1 MSFITLEFA
10 LFFCGVTLIY
20 FLTPLRLRWL
30 VLLVAGYLFYATWNL
45 PYIGLLL
52 FSTLCNYF
60 VAKAIH
66 RSTDR
71 RGLLLFLGIVI
82 NLGIL
87 LVFKYFNFFNDSIG
101 AIFQGLNIQY
111 AAHLDLLLP
120 VGVSFYTFM
129 GMAYIIDV
137 YRGKIEPE
145 KHFGLFAV
153 FIAFFP
159 QLVSGPISRAPG
171 LLPQFRQPATFD
183 ENRVIEGLR
192 RILWGAFKKIVIADR
207 LAVYVNQVYGHPQ
220 DYHGPALIMATVFFA
235 FQIYADF
242 SGYTDIALGLARI
255 LGFKLMDNFKQP
267 YFSLS
272 LTEFWQRWHISLSTW
287 IRDYLFF
294 PMARKGLSLTHGR
307 YPRLVQLSVSVIA
320 MCLCGLWHGA
330 SWTFVIWGLL
340 HGVFMGMESA
350 LKGKQG
356 RLAQVNSHLLN
367 AGKLALTFTLV
378 CVAWI
383 FFRANTLGDAQYIL
397 GHLFSWSGSAFAQVT
412 SPFIANTT
420 SRFAVAML
428 LVGLIVAADVI
439 DRNWGID
446 GLLNRSPKWVRWGLY
461 YGATASI
468 LLLGVWGGQEF
479 LYFRF

>member
-87 LVFKYFNFFNDSIG
+87 LVFKYFNFFNDSIS

-171 LLPQFRQPATFD
+171 LLPQF
-183 ENRVIEGLR
+183 
-192 RILWGAFKKIVIADR
+192 
-207 LAVYVNQVYGHPQ
+207 
-220 DYHGPALIMATVFFA
+220 
-235 FQIYADF
+235 
-242 SGYTDIALGLARI
+242 
-255 LGFKLMDNFKQP
+255 
-267 YFSLS
+267 
-272 LTEFWQRWHISLSTW
+272 
-287 IRDYLFF
+287 
-294 PMARKGLSLTHGR
+294 
-307 YPRLVQLSVSVIA
+307 
-320 MCLCGLWHGA
+320 
-330 SWTFVIWGLL
+330 
-340 HGVFMGMESA
+340 
-350 LKGKQG
+350 
-356 RLAQVNSHLLN
+356 
-367 AGKLALTFTLV
+367 
-378 CVAWI
+378 
-383 FFRANTLGDAQYIL
+383 
-397 GHLFSWSGSAFAQVT
+397 
-412 SPFIANTT
+412 
-420 SRFAVAML
+420 
-428 LVGLIVAADVI
+428 
-439 DRNWGID
+439 
-446 GLLNRSPKWVRWGLY
+446 
-461 YGATASI
+461 
-468 LLLGVWGGQEF
+468 
-479 LYFRF
+479 